1 MNYTTKLR
9 SLHLVSTVWFMLCTG
24 YVFILAMRQTGFN
37 WLVIFSLSG
46 HLSLLVILLV
56 CVYLFA
62 IFRGVDNVPDIQ
74 KEHPLT
80 STPYYMT
87 FYVSMPLLGAI
98 AGLLGVFGE
107 VREAPLSTF
116 VLAAALGTIGATFL
130 TWAVIDCIV
139 GSVELLLP
147 RTRKYRSL
155 RFADI
160 KLKKRQEQAQQ
171 EQLLND
177 IFEREYKNKLL
188 WEREFASKA
197 ERLADLLAGDR
208 SDWMSSHQ
216 QAIDIGVDA
225 WRAGGLIC
233 MKQLRNMA
241 EDAFRQRYAEQQFID
256 YITAWWDGIGNWR
269 TPVTS

>member
-1 MNYTTKLR
+1 MDFTKKLR

-24 YVFILAMRQTGFN
+24 YVFIIAMRQTGFN

-46 HLSLLVILLV
+46 HLTLLVILLV

-62 IFRGVDNVPDIQ
+62 IFRSIDKVPDMQ

-98 AGLLGVFGE
+98 AGLLGIIG
-107 VREAPLSTF
+107 EAPLSSF
-116 VLAAALGTIGATFL
+116 VPAAAMGTIGATFL
-130 TWAVIDCIV
+130 TWVIIDCIA

-147 RTRKYRSL
+147 QPRKNRSL
-155 RFADI
+155 RLADI
-160 KLKKRQEQAQQ
+160 KQKKRQEQAQQ
-171 EQLLND
+171 EQSLNE

-188 WEREFASKA
+188 WESEFASKA
-197 ERLADLLAGDR
+197 ERLADLLA
-208 SDWMSSHQ
+208 SDCNDWISYQQ

-225 WRAGGLIC
+225 WRTGGLIC
-233 MKQLRNMA
+233 MKQLQNMA
-241 EDAFRQRYAEQQFID
+241 EGAFRKRYAGRQFTD
-256 YITAWWDGIGNWR
+256 YISAWWDGIGNWR
-269 TPVTS
+269 IPSAG